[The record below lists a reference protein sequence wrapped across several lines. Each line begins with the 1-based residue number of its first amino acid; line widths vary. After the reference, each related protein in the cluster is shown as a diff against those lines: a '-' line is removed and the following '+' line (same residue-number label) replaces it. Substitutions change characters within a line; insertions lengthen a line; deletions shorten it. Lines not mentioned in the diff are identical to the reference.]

1 MDPGLGESSSL
12 VFHSFAKTDSF
23 SSPSFSFSIE
33 PSPVTATPT
42 PVTEEP
48 IASLLHDRQRGR
60 IRVARDL
67 DPAQYYIS
75 KKLTAG
81 SFFYVTKSLDE
92 ALEVEYDC
100 SPEDHKQLYIPQV
113 LGIVNNY

>member
-1 MDPGLGESSSL
+1 MSSDGSG
-12 VFHSFAKTDSF
+12 S
-23 SSPSFSFSIE
+23 SIE

-48 IASLLHDRQRGR
+48 IASLLHARERGR
-60 IRVARDL
+60 IRLVRDL

-81 SFFYVTKSLDE
+81 SFFYVTKSLDD
-92 ALEVEYDC
+92 ALVVEYDC
-100 SPEDHKQLYIPQV
+100 TPEDHKQLYIPQNQV
-113 LGIVNNY
+113 RGFDAIGIVWYDSHLDDPT